1 MDYQLTY
8 VNRRLVTRTEE
19 VRVTA
24 RSVPE
29 AITAGNAHMERYGFR
44 LKQFKKPVVKPV

>member
-1 MDYQLTY
+1 MQDTLTY
-8 VNRRLVTRTEE
+8 VNRRLATRTEK

-24 RSVPE
+24 RSAPE